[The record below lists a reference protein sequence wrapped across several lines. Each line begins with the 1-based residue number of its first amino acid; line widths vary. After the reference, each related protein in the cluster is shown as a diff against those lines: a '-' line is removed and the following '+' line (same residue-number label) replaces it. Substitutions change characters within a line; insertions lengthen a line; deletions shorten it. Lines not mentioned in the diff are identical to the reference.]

1 MWLCDEGFWALLS
14 SCMCGC
20 NQRVPLSCGNCV
32 SRPSAGFCCS
42 AHFSCALLAPLQ
54 CNMTIKDKMVHVP
67 CVTRVQLVWRAEM
80 AADFPDLAVVA
91 DKTLGVHPTGTGV
104 ERFWACQRHLLSDN
118 RLSMNPETAKKL
130 LFASS
135 ALRMR
140 RKEASE
146 CTNDGDVLLQDLI
159 DEEIKN
165 AMQAAAA
172 MAAAEAGTLS

>member
-1 MWLCDEGFWALLS
+1 
-14 SCMCGC
+14 
-20 NQRVPLSCGNCV
+20 
-32 SRPSAGFCCS
+32 
-42 AHFSCALLAPLQ
+42 
-54 CNMTIKDKMVHVP
+54 MTIKDKMVHVP